1 MLLDDWILKQFKPFF
16 TVVQRSVI
24 ETTSMTRILFKK
36 KILEMTF
43 QEIIQSEKPVL
54 IDFFAEWCGPCKMLA
69 PVLKDV
75 KNTLGEKVQI
85 VKIDVDKNQTLAGQY
100 QIRSVPTLMI
110 AKKGKILWKESGM
123 LTKGQLVQLLEQ
135 YA

>member
-1 MLLDDWILKQFKPFF
+1 
-16 TVVQRSVI
+16 
-24 ETTSMTRILFKK
+24 
-36 KILEMTF
+36 MTF

-75 KNTLGEKVQI
+75 KNTLGERVQI